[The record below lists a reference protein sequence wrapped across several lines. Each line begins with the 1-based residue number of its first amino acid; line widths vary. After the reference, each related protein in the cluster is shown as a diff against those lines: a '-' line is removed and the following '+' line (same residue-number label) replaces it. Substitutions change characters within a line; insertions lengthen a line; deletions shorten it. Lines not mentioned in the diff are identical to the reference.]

1 MEHRRNNKLI
11 ISNGH
16 LRRLV
21 NREVLRHRLRS
32 EAASNSCTVHI
43 ESEGNYPP
51 TQIEPEAMPVDLEH
65 LSPNHKPSISETCTD
80 NSNSVSNSCS
90 QEELSVTKRQ
100 GI

>member
-11 ISNGH
+11 ISKGH

-51 TQIEPEAMPVDLEH
+51 TQIEPEAMPWQTFAPRHEYDLK
-65 LSPNHKPSISETCTD
+65 LPDKPSFAPSGTCKM
-80 NSNSVSNSCS
+80 S
-90 QEELSVTKRQ
+90 LSLFLK
-100 GI
+100 